1 MSHESAGEAKKLWA
15 AICDLLRRDLS
26 GTTMSTFFDGAE
38 AVAFADSTLFVL
50 VGGVV
55 ARDNIV
61 RNHMPRVMDAL
72 QELAGEGAQLRLFTS
87 EEERD
92 QTLRE
97 LGVSVPASS
106 GVSSAPAAG
115 SDPGRFA
122 PGEFTF
128 ENFVV
133 GNSNRFAY
141 AAARAVAEGKTHTY
155 NPLFIYGGSGLGK
168 THLLSAIA
176 DTRRRQDP
184 SCRILYTR
192 SEDFA
197 NELIAQIREGRLREG
212 GAEEFRQKF
221 RSPDLLL
228 VDDVQFF
235 GGKDST
241 QEEFFNTF
249 NTIYDRGGQIVMT
262 SDRPP
267 KDVARLDERLRT
279 RFEWGVIADI
289 QPPDLET
296 RTAIIGEKAAV
307 LGLDLNPA
315 VTDFIAEN
323 ITANVRQ
330 IEGVVKKLQA
340 YSMLLGETVNIQT
353 ASKAIGDIFTENP
366 VATPESII
374 SATEKFFGLEEG
386 ALSSKKRDAQTSHAR
401 HVAIYLIRTLTK
413 LSLPEIGRV
422 FDRHHSTVMHSVDVV
437 EEERRADSKF
447 DSDIKDLIFNITGHA

>member
-15 AICDLLRRDLS
+15 GICDLLRRDLS

-38 AVAFADSTLFVL
+38 AVAFADSTLIVM

-61 RNHMPRVMDAL
+61 RNHMPRVMSAL
-72 QELAGEGAQLRLFTS
+72 QTLAGEGAQLRLLTS
-87 EEERD
+87 EEERA
-92 QTLRE
+92 QVLRE
-97 LGVSVPASS
+97 LGAAEPA
-106 GVSSAPAAG
+106 GPTADPA
-115 SDPGRFA
+115 RFA

-141 AAARAVAEGKTHTY
+141 AAALAVADGKTHTY

-176 DTRRRQDP
+176 DRRRSLDP
-184 SCRILYTR
+184 NCHILYAR

-197 NELIAQIREGRLREG
+197 NELITQIREGRLREG
-212 GAEEFRQKF
+212 GAAEFRQKY
-221 RSPDLLL
+221 RTPDLLL

-249 NTIYDRGGQIVMT
+249 NAIYDRGGQIVMT

-289 QPPDLET
+289 QPPDIET
-296 RTAIIGEKAAV
+296 RTAIISEKAAAI
-307 LGLDLNPA
+307 GLELTPS
-315 VTDFIAEN
+315 VVDFIAEN

-340 YSMLLGETVNIQT
+340 YSMLLGETVSIQT

-374 SATEKFFGLEEG
+374 SATEKFFGFEEG

-401 HVAIYLIRTLTK
+401 HVAIYLIRSLTK

-422 FDRHHSTVMHSVDVV
+422 FDRHHSTVMHSVEVV
-437 EEERRADSKF
+437 EAERRADSKF
-447 DSDIKDLIFNITGHA
+447 DSDIKDLIFNITGRS